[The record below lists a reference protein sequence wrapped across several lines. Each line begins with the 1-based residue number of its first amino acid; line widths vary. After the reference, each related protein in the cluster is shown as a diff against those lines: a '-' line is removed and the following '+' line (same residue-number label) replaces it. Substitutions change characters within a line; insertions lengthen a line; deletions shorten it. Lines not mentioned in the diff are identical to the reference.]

1 MSARAPY
8 GGLTEDEIEVIAE
21 KAAEK
26 AVEKFYLE
34 VGKHTVK
41 KALMV
46 LGAGVIFLLVWFS
59 SNGQLP
65 PKV

>member
-1 MSARAPY
+1 MSARTPY

-34 VGKHTVK
+34 VG
-41 KALMV
+41 
-46 LGAGVIFLLVWFS
+46 
-59 SNGQLP
+59 
-65 PKV
+65 

>member
-1 MSARAPY
+1 MPVREPF
-8 GGLTEDEIEVIAE
+8 GGLTEKEIEEIAE

-26 AVEKFYLE
+26 AVAKFYLE

-41 KALMV
+41 KALMII
-46 LGAGVIFLLVWFS
+46 GAGVVFLLVWLG
-59 SNGQLP
+59 SNGQI